1 MTASQI
7 ESTYKSAINFLLS
20 GKLKQAFDKTRLLV
34 QELQWGD
41 LNDQFTDLLQ
51 NYRLMLQYFI
61 NGTEDPERKIV
72 YNKIVARLISLNTK
86 MLEELMLRNATT
98 FEFTQKRYFPHK
110 LHFSA
115 SGDLFDSLSYYHQQ
129 KQLLS
134 SSEENPQKEVKRL
147 RANFEKLI
155 PDLFFVFWLS
165 TRLETSEK
173 KIFQDILHPDYPGF
187 AEKNLIISALTL
199 NIWRMF
205 DEEKILLLLDA
216 CQHHDM
222 HIKQRALVG
231 LCFILTRYNKFLPY
245 FPVIRNRL
253 MVLADDYK
261 TVENLKNIIILI
273 IGTADTD
280 RITKKMK
287 EEILPEVMKI
297 SPMIKDRLE
306 AENLMKSEEWEE
318 ENPEWNELLEQSG
331 VADKLQEL
339 TELQLEGADVYMSTF
354 SALKSFPFFNET
366 AHWFLPFDTEFSAIE
381 ELFENKDRTVI
392 SAFLGNS
399 AICNSDKYSFCLSVM
414 QMPFSQREMMSKS
427 FSAEAEQLEEITKDE
442 SILKPDLAARNSAK
456 QYIQDLFRFFR
467 IHPQHAD
474 FRDMFDYSLYLHK
487 TTFFDLL
494 AANSD
499 IKTHTAEYYFS
510 KKYYPQALEI
520 FLELTESEPPTS
532 ALYQKTGF
540 SYQKNSQIK
549 EALETYIKA
558 DMIMPDDLWTVKK
571 IALCY
576 RLSGNYEKA
585 LEHYRHLDFLQ
596 PEKYTTKMQI
606 ANCLIALQKYKE
618 ALKIYAGLE
627 KTDAENENLW
637 RAISWCA
644 FISGNIH
651 QAAYYNEKIISFTP
665 NATDYLNAGHIAFCK
680 KQRSLAIDYYRKSMS
695 EQNNNLELVI
705 SQIQND
711 QTYLK
716 VNGIHADEIS
726 LLIDELSFLSE

>member
-7 ESTYKSAINFLLS
+7 ESTYKAANSFLLN
-20 GKLKQAFDKTRLLV
+20 GKLKQAFDRTKLLV

-41 LNDQFTDLLQ
+41 LSDQYNDLLQ
-51 NYRLMLQYFI
+51 NYRFMLQYFI
-61 NGTEDPERKIV
+61 SGTEDPERKVI
-72 YNKIVARLISLNTK
+72 YNKIISKLISLNNK
-86 MLEELMLRNATT
+86 MLEELMMRNATT
-98 FEFTQKRYFPHK
+98 FEFTQKRYYPHK

-115 SGDLFDSLSYYHQQ
+115 VNDLYDSLTYYHKQ
-129 KQLLS
+129 KLLLEV
-134 SSEENPQKEVKRL
+134 SEENTNKEIKRL
-147 RANFEKLI
+147 RGNFEKLL
-155 PDLFFVFWLS
+155 PDLFFIFWLN
-165 TRLETSEK
+165 TKLEGSEK
-173 KIFQDILHPDYPGF
+173 KLFHGILQSDYPGF

-199 NIWRMF
+199 NLWRMF
-205 DEEKILLLLDA
+205 DEDKIILLMDA

-253 MVLADDYK
+253 MVLADDNK

-297 SPMIKDRLE
+297 SPMLKDKME
-306 AENLMKSEEWEE
+306 AENLLKSEEWDE
-318 ENPEWNELLEQSG
+318 ENPEWNEILEQSG

-339 TELQLEGADVYMSTF
+339 SELQLEGADVYMSTF
-354 SALKSFPFFNET
+354 SALKSFPFFSET
-366 AHWFLPFDTEFSAIE
+366 AHWFLPFDIQFSAIE
-381 ELFENKDRTVI
+381 ELFENKDKTII
-392 SAFLGNS
+392 SAFLSNS
-399 AICNSDKYSFCLSVM
+399 AICNSDKYSFCLSVL
-414 QMPFSQREMMSKS
+414 QMPFTQREMMSKS

-442 SILKPDLAARNSAK
+442 SILKPDLAARNSAR

-467 IHPQHAD
+467 IHPQHSD
-474 FRDMFDYSLYLHK
+474 FMDMFDFSLDMHQ
-487 TTFFDLL
+487 TFFFDLL

-510 KKYYPQALEI
+510 KKYYSQALEI
-520 FLELTESEPPTS
+520 FLELSKTGQPTS
-532 ALYQKTGF
+532 ALYQKIGF

-549 EALETYIKA
+549 EALDAYIKA

-576 RLSGNYEKA
+576 RLSGDYEKA

-596 PEKYTTKMQI
+596 PGKYQTKMQI
-606 ANCLIALQKYKE
+606 ANCLIANNKHKE
-618 ALKIYAGLE
+618 ALQIYSNLE
-627 KTDAENENLW
+627 TSEYDNDDLW

-651 QAAYYNEKIISFTP
+651 QAAYYSEKIISFTP

-680 KQRSLAIDYYRKSMS
+680 KQRSIAIEFYKKSLY
-695 EQNNNLELVI
+695 EQKNNIELVI
-705 SQIQND
+705 NQIQND
-711 QTYLK
+711 KSYLK
-716 VNGIHADEIS
+716 VNGIDSDEIS
-726 LLIDELSFLSE
+726 LMMDELSFLSV

>member
-51 NYRLMLQYFI
+51 NYRFMLQYFI

-442 SILKPDLAARNSAK
+442 
-456 QYIQDLFRFFR
+456 
-467 IHPQHAD
+467 
-474 FRDMFDYSLYLHK
+474 
-487 TTFFDLL
+487 
-494 AANSD
+494 
-499 IKTHTAEYYFS
+499 
-510 KKYYPQALEI
+510 
-520 FLELTESEPPTS
+520 
-532 ALYQKTGF
+532 
-540 SYQKNSQIK
+540 
-549 EALETYIKA
+549 
-558 DMIMPDDLWTVKK
+558 
-571 IALCY
+571 
-576 RLSGNYEKA
+576 
-585 LEHYRHLDFLQ
+585 
-596 PEKYTTKMQI
+596 
-606 ANCLIALQKYKE
+606 
-618 ALKIYAGLE
+618 
-627 KTDAENENLW
+627 
-637 RAISWCA
+637 
-644 FISGNIH
+644 
-651 QAAYYNEKIISFTP
+651 
-665 NATDYLNAGHIAFCK
+665 
-680 KQRSLAIDYYRKSMS
+680 
-695 EQNNNLELVI
+695 
-705 SQIQND
+705 
-711 QTYLK
+711 
-716 VNGIHADEIS
+716 
-726 LLIDELSFLSE
+726 